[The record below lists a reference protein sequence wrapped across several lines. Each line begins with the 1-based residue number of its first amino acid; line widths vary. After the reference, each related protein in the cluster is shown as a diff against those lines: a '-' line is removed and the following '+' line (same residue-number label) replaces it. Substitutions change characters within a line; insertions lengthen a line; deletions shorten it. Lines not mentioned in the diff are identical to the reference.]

1 MMSLLK
7 KQGSILTTLL
17 NKALLKKKKKKRKWG
32 VENLSEVFVS
42 SFRVLGMLKGLV
54 VPC

>member
-17 NKALLKKKKKKRKWG
+17 TKALLQKNKNKNKGGRIYQKF
-32 VENLSEVFVS
+32 LSQISEFWV
-42 SFRVLGMLKGLV
+42 
-54 VPC
+54 C